1 MKRILLL
8 VAVSLLTNALLQAQ
22 TYTDIEAVEYDYT
35 QNRYFVSNNTSIIAR
50 SSNGTLSFFGSA
62 QAAYGMEVGD
72 GHLFAIKGSAVRA
85 YDLNTAT
92 LVMTATV
99 PGAGFLN
106 GMAIDT
112 ARNHVYVT
120 DFSTKKIIKIDYS
133 NFATPVITT
142 FVANTVQTP
151 NGITYDELNDRLVY
165 VTWGSSAKVKGVNI
179 TTAAQTDL
187 YTTTLSNIDGI
198 DNDGQGNFYVASW
211 SPARISKF
219 DNTFS
224 SAPVTVT
231 SPALSSPADI
241 SYARQ
246 TDTLAIANAGNNTV
260 VFIGFQST
268 VGTVELANAIAL
280 EAYPNPV
287 SAASQL
293 RFNLTED
300 AQVQIVCSD
309 MTGKQSFEILN
320 TTLMAGE
327 QLVQLQGLNLPA
339 GTYVCSLVVNGQ
351 LVAAKT
357 LLFD

>member
-85 YDLNTAT
+85 YDLNTAA

-133 NFATPVITT
+133 NFAAPVITT

-198 DNDGQGNFYVASW
+198 DNDGQGNFTASKGADLMLHEALNKEMIAALGKKLGERGQAKNSQIMTDIQNYHA
-211 SPARISKF
+211 SPEDAARSASEAGVQALVLYHMVPAPPVRLIEPLFVGQAPKLFKGTLKLADDGMIISLPAGGK
-219 DNTFS
+219 DVKFS
-224 SAPVTVT
+224 SAW
-231 SPALSSPADI
+231 
-241 SYARQ
+241 
-246 TDTLAIANAGNNTV
+246 
-260 VFIGFQST
+260 
-268 VGTVELANAIAL
+268 
-280 EAYPNPV
+280 
-287 SAASQL
+287 
-293 RFNLTED
+293 
-300 AQVQIVCSD
+300 
-309 MTGKQSFEILN
+309 
-320 TTLMAGE
+320 
-327 QLVQLQGLNLPA
+327 
-339 GTYVCSLVVNGQ
+339 
-351 LVAAKT
+351 
-357 LLFD
+357 